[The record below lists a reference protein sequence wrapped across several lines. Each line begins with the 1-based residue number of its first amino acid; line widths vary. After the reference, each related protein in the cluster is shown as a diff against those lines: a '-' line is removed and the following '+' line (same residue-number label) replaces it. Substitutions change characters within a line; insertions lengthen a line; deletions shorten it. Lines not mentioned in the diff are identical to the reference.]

1 MSRAIISK
9 IEREHVLALADAGK
23 RLDGRKFDE
32 IRPII
37 IETGLYG
44 RAKGSAN
51 VKLGK
56 MEVAAG
62 ISLGKME
69 PYPDS
74 PDSGTLSVTAELTP
88 LSYEHFSLG
97 PPSDNDIEL
106 SRVVDRGIRESKA
119 IEMDKLVIESGVEV
133 RSVFVDLWTL
143 NYSGNPIDAA
153 SLAGVAALHNVD
165 DEEFGKL
172 PVVKKPI
179 ANTFI
184 KIGEHI
190 LLDPSLDEEKVLD
203 ARFTVTLED
212 KGNVCAMQK
221 AGSNNWT
228 TEEIL
233 SCVKIAAKRSKETR
247 KLLK

>member
-1 MSRAIISK
+1 MSRAIVSK
-9 IEREHVLALADAGK
+9 IEKENVLALAEQGK

-32 IRPII
+32 IRPIT

-51 VKLGK
+51 VKLGN

-62 ISLGKME
+62 VSVGTME

-88 LSYEHFSLG
+88 MSYEHFSMG
-97 PPSDNDIEL
+97 PPSDDDIEL
-106 SRVVDRGIRESKA
+106 SRVVDRGIRESQA
-119 IEMDKLVIESGVEV
+119 IEMDKLVVESGVEV

-143 NYSGNPIDAA
+143 NYAGNPIDAA
-153 SLAGVAALHNVD
+153 SLAGVAALHNAE
-165 DEEFGKL
+165 DEELGKL

-184 KIGEHI
+184 KIGKHI
-190 LLDPSLDEEKVLD
+190 LLDPSLEEEKALD

-221 AGSNNWT
+221 AGSSNWT
-228 TEEIL
+228 TDEIL
-233 SCVKIAAKRSKETR
+233 ACVKIAAKQSKETR